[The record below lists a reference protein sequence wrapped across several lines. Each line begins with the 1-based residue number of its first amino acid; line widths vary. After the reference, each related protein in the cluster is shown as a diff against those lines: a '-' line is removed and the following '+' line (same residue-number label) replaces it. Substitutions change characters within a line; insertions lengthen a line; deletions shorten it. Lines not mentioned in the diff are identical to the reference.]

1 MTGRERNA
9 RCNECSGGSSK
20 GASTAQPVGEYN
32 TYKSSWLLRGCN
44 FVFNCIFDQAYFHS
58 PCTFRP
64 EWVLLTP
71 PPLLLLQTS
80 THHVIFQCRF
90 VDATVGHAKNS
101 NRCAGGGSY
110 STHQPTAAGDE
121 FARFAFAHSFW
132 LPVLMTRPPARISL
146 TRLSALHSDM
156 WTLRSRMYSQ
166 LSHVNFTTG
175 RYNARFPGGGGG
187 SYYWWKTN
195 K

>member
-1 MTGRERNA
+1 MNFERLQFCIQLHF
-9 RCNECSGGSSK
+9 RPGVF
-20 GASTAQPVGEYN
+20 PLPLYV
-32 TYKSSWLLRGCN
+32 SSW
-44 FVFNCIFDQAYFHS
+44 VSAVD
-58 PCTFRP
+58 
-64 EWVLLTP
+64 P

-187 SYYWWKTN
+187 VILLMKN